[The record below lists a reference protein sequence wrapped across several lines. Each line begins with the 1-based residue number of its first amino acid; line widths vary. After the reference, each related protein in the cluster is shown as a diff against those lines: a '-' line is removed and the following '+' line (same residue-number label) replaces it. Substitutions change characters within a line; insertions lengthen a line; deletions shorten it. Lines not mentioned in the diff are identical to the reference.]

1 MAIAVT
7 TLIILIFINAFFAA
21 SEIALI
27 GLNDNKVKQL
37 ADEGHKK
44 YIMLHNL
51 ISEPSRFL
59 STIQIGITLAGF
71 LASAFA
77 ADFFAEPL
85 AIWLDTLGLPIP
97 YATLHTVSVVVITII
112 LSYFT
117 LILGE
122 LVPKKLA
129 LQKSEKISLAVVRPL
144 TILFKIFSPLVKILT
159 LSTNGVVRLLG
170 GDPYAKDNDITEEEI
185 RMMVE
190 VGGERGTI
198 DKKEKAMINR
208 VFEFD
213 DKTVSNILTHRLD
226 MTIIPVEATLEETI
240 TIINEHPFSRYP
252 IFEGDVDNI
261 VGVLHV
267 KDLFRYIDGF
277 HTEDFSLRKVM
288 RKPYFVIETRKIDE
302 IFAVMKEQNIHI
314 AIVLDEYGGTEGLIT
329 IEDIIEEIV
338 GEISGEDILLK
349 NHTEIQDEIL
359 QIGPYKYKVEGI
371 IGLYQLEELLD
382 IRLPVREF
390 DTLNGFLIN
399 KIGYIPR
406 QDEDDLTIVH
416 EDVEFKVSKLGEN
429 RIEEVIITLPIE
441 KTSTNN

>member
-1 MAIAVT
+1 MAIAIT

-27 GLNDNKVKQL
+27 GLDDNKVKQL
-37 ADEGHKK
+37 AEEGHKK
-44 YIMLHNL
+44 YIMLDNL

-85 AIWLDTLGLPIP
+85 ARWLDTLGSPIP
-97 YATLHTVSVVVITII
+97 YATLHTVSLIVITII

-129 LQKSEKISLAVVRPL
+129 LQKSEKISLLVARPL
-144 TILFKIFSPLVKILT
+144 TILFKIFSPVVKLLT

-170 GDPYAKDNDITEEEI
+170 GDPHAKDDGITEEEI
-185 RMMVE
+185 RMMVD

-198 DKKEKAMINR
+198 DKEEKAMINR

-213 DKTVSNILTHRLD
+213 DKTVSNVLTHRLD
-226 MTIIPVEATLEETI
+226 MTILPVDASLEEAI
-240 TIINEHPFSRYP
+240 KLINENPFSRYP
-252 IFEGDVDNI
+252 VYEGDVDNI

-267 KDLFRYIDGF
+267 KDLFHYMDGF
-277 HTEDFSLRKVM
+277 HKEDFSIRKVM
-288 RKPYFVIETRKIDE
+288 RKPFFVIETRKIDE
-302 IFAVMKEQNIHI
+302 VFAQMKENNVHI

-349 NHTEIQDEIL
+349 KQAKSDEEII
-359 QIGPYKYKVEGI
+359 QISPNEYRAFGI
-371 IGLYQLEELLD
+371 IGLYQLEEILE
-382 IRLPVREF
+382 IGLPVRDF

-399 KIGYIPR
+399 KIGYIPLP
-406 QDEDDLTIVH
+406 DEEITVTYQN
-416 EDVEFKVSKLGEN
+416 VNFKVNQVAEN
-429 RIEEVIITLPIE
+429 RIEEVLITLPDE
-441 KTSTNN
+441 ENQHK